1 MNETVYKLQLPS
13 SDRQMVDS
21 TITILADW
29 AGHLLLDSLEIE
41 KERGVILSERLSR
54 TGPES
59 EIGEAFLMEI
69 FERFAL
75 FETKNNWR
83 YSSYPAF

>member
-1 MNETVYKLQLPS
+1 MIRFLESHGAKFGKDLNAHTSMNETVYKLQLPS

-41 KERGVILSERLSR
+41 KERGVILSGMAFQNR
-54 TGPES
+54 T
-59 EIGEAFLMEI
+59 
-69 FERFAL
+69 
-75 FETKNNWR
+75 
-83 YSSYPAF
+83 